1 MAIESLGEY
10 VAALESIGQL
20 KRVRTRV
27 NADLEIAEILRR
39 LMYKVDQPAV
49 LFENVEGYKYPVLG
63 NAFGSLDRLKIAL
76 GLEDFSEIG
85 ERISVI
91 SRMRM
96 PSTIFDKLKMLPKLS
111 EIADYGPKHVESG
124 PVN

>member
-20 KRVRTRV
+20 KRVRTKV
-27 NADLEIAEILRR
+27 NTDLEIAEILRR

-96 PSTIFDKLKMLPKLS
+96 PSTIFGKLKCFLNYLK
-111 EIADYGPKHVESG
+111 
-124 PVN
+124 